1 MNNAENIQHG
11 FELLT
16 TDENEKI
23 IFGVLKYFHINPLN
37 PNYDD
42 LVQEGRLAF
51 VDAYCRF
58 VDKPS
63 QNYDNFQAYAYQRVK
78 WQLNDL
84 LNRQTKQN
92 SHADFSL
99 NNELIYH
106 EVIDEILIDHKDTN
120 NHVNQ
125 VLTNDFFNQLFTIC
139 NQQERRYLTG
149 TFLKGLNGAEIADYY
164 NVSRQAV
171 NKWKQQVTQKAK
183 LLSQLD

>member
-1 MNNAENIQHG
+1 MNNVENIQRG

-42 LVQEGRLAF
+42 LAQEGKLAF

-63 QNYDNFQAYAYQRVK
+63 KDYDNFQAYAYQRVK

-84 LNRQTKQN
+84 LNRQTKQK
-92 SHADFSL
+92 SYADFSL
-99 NNELIYH
+99 NNELISR
-106 EVIDEILIDHKDTN
+106 EVIDEILIDHNDHS
-120 NHVNQ
+120 NHVTQ

-149 TFLKGLNGAEIADYY
+149 TFLKDLNSAEIANHN